1 MNEKKTKEYKKLIL
15 FTDGGSKGNPGPAG
29 IGILIFNKEGKLIK
43 EVSEFI
49 GKTTNNVAEY
59 IALLRALE
67 ISKEFGAD
75 EIEIKC
81 DSKLM
86 VNQLKKRWK
95 VKSPNLKILHQKVRL
110 LLSAYRKVSLLNVPR
125 SVIKAAD
132 KLVNKAINSSLD
144 KDVKVRFVEN
154 ETESTLF

>member
-1 MNEKKTKEYKKLIL
+1 MNEKKIKEYKKLIL

-132 KLVNKAINSSLD
+132 RLVNKAINSSLD
-144 KDVKVRFVEN
+144 KDVEVHFVEN
-154 ETESTLF
+154 EIESTLF